1 MELQRKNIV
10 MLGLVTTGLLLGT
23 GCENKFREQRAPADM
38 SLPQPDRG
46 PCAKV
51 PPPILYVRLPRFMR
65 EEVREKRYCGPLD
78 EFLKRQGLGSAAST
92 APAPR
97 ADPGFSGC
105 AINTPDVD
113 RAIPLVKRQLTRL
126 KVPER
131 TVIEEL
137 CVGGVGSV
145 HQVR

>member
-1 MELQRKNIV
+1 MELQRTNIIRV
-10 MLGLVTTGLLLGT
+10 GLVTVGLLLGT
-23 GCENKFREQRAPADM
+23 GCENKFRDQRAPADM
-38 SLPQPDRG
+38 RLPQPDRG

-65 EEVREKRYCGPLD
+65 EEVREKRYCGPLNQ
-78 EFLKRQGLGSAAST
+78 FLKQQQLGTAASM

-97 ADPGFSGC
+97 ADPGFAGC

-113 RAIPLVKRQLTRL
+113 RALPMVIRQLRKL

-137 CVGGVGSV
+137 CVGAVGSV
-145 HQVR
+145 HVVR